1 MEVTV
6 ICGYTFSSVT
16 FVQSFMLR
24 MGLNS
29 TNIGAIGF
37 IGQLFVI
44 AGYLIFIGDA
54 SRGKQIQK
62 RYFRTVLFYCL
73 TPAVLILTGI
83 YVNRV
88 GQQGLSLALV
98 VIMAATAAQNII
110 AAHNMILTTKMLVKV
125 IDVKFLGQLFG
136 IAGVIGNILGAVIS
150 MISTMFM
157 QKNGYPKG
165 FYLVFAV
172 AMLFFIINA
181 VIVSRLRII
190 YNKDEEGSRID
201 EYIERKN
208 RIPVLNVRKLWSN
221 LQIRSLF
228 LPNILRGIGLA
239 GPYYIMTIGKKNLD
253 LPVVYSNYIATAI
266 IFGTVLGNIIFSF
279 AINRFPT
286 GKVVFAGTV
295 LSALSLVLL
304 CVSRSPVLFL
314 ILNFVLVVGQIQ
326 VDTGVPT
333 GMYRNMPESML
344 GAVTGIRMLFMSV
357 GAALSI
363 LAGGYILDH
372 FNVIPFILVLVAA
385 QIASSLLFHKV
396 LAK

>member
-1 MEVTV
+1 MEVTL

-16 FVQSFMLR
+16 FVQAFMLR

-29 TNIGAIGF
+29 TNIGTIGF

-54 SRGKQIQK
+54 SRGRQIQR
-62 RYFRTVLFYCL
+62 RYCYTVLFNGLIPVILIFIGIFMYKSGSYDL
-73 TPAVLILTGI
+73 TLVLMILIAATSIQNILVAYSIILT
-83 YVNRV
+83 
-88 GQQGLSLALV
+88 AK
-98 VIMAATAAQNII
+98 II
-110 AAHNMILTTKMLVKV
+110 IKV
-125 IDVKFLGQLFG
+125 IDVKYVGQLFG
-136 IAGVIGNILGAVIS
+136 LSGVIGNLLGAAVS
-150 MISTMFM
+150 LISTIFM
-157 QKNGYPKG
+157 QKNGYPGG
-165 FYLVFAV
+165 FYLVFAISV
-172 AMLFFIINA
+172 IFFIINA
-181 VIVSRLRII
+181 FVALRLRII
-190 YNKDEEGSRID
+190 YNKDEEGNKID

-208 RIPVLNVRKLWSN
+208 RIPVLNFKKLWGN

-228 LPNILRGIGLA
+228 LPNVLRGIGLA

-295 LSALSLVLL
+295 LSALSLILL
-304 CVSRSPVLFL
+304 CISGSPVLFL
-314 ILNFVLVVGQIQ
+314 ILNFVLVAGQIQ

-344 GAVTGIRMLFMSV
+344 GAVTGIRMLLMSV

-372 FNVIPFILVLVAA
+372 FSVLPFILVLVAA
-385 QIASSLLFHKV
+385 QITSSLLFYKV